1 METGKVRALKRWR
14 PWLALALSSALLAAP
29 AHAIATSNDAP
40 TTFRNDADD
49 GAVSDQQ
56 AVNRELELFRGSAVS
71 MIQAMAIAEA
81 LHAGA
86 TTADVSFDGASDSPV
101 YRVKT
106 LHNDRVWHHAIDATT
121 GKIVG
126 GEAAL
131 PLKELDAED
140 RSNLAA
146 LRTIRHRLADAIRV
160 AEQAASGKAISGG
173 LIRERG
179 RLNFAIVVMS
189 GSDLK
194 EVILEPPGAAG
205 RR

>member
-1 METGKVRALKRWR
+1 MRAPRCWR
-14 PWLALALSSALLAAP
+14 QLLAAALVAVILP
-29 AHAIATSNDAP
+29 APVYAIASSTDEPASL
-40 TTFRNDADD
+40 RN
-49 GAVSDQQ
+49 GAEESAASDQQ
-56 AVNRELELFRGSAVS
+56 AVNRELELFRGSTIS
-71 MIQAMAIAEA
+71 LSQAMAIAEA

-86 TTADVSFDGASDSPV
+86 TTADVSFDGAPDSPV

-106 LHNDRVWHHAIDATT
+106 LHHDRVWHHAIDAAT

-146 LRTIRHRLADAIRV
+146 LKTIRHRLADAVRV
-160 AEQAASGKAISGG
+160 AEQAAAGKAISGG
-173 LIRERG
+173 LIRERS

>member
-1 METGKVRALKRWR
+1 METANMRAPRCWGQ
-14 PWLALALSSALLAAP
+14 LLAIVLMAIILPAP
-29 AHAIATSNDAP
+29 IYATTSDEPASL
-40 TTFRNDADD
+40 RDEA
-49 GAVSDQQ
+49 ASDQQ
-56 AVNRELELFRGSAVS
+56 AFNRELALFREATVS
-71 MIQAMAIAEA
+71 LSRAMAIAEA

-106 LHNDRVWHHAIDATT
+106 LHNDRIWHHTIDATT

-131 PLKELDAED
+131 PLKEIDAED

-146 LRTIRHRLADAIRV
+146 LKTIRHRLADAVRV

-194 EVILEPPGAAG
+194 EVILQPPGAT
-205 RR
+205 RRR

>member
-1 METGKVRALKRWR
+1 MRTPCWR
-14 PWLALALSSALLAAP
+14 QLLAIVLVAIILPAP
-29 AHAIATSNDAP
+29 IHANATSTDEQASL
-40 TTFRNDADD
+40 RNEAGD
-49 GAVSDQQ
+49 GAASDQQ
-56 AVNRELELFRGSAVS
+56 AVNRELALFRGSAVS
-71 MIQAMAIAEA
+71 LSQAMAIAEA

-106 LHNDRVWHHAIDATT
+106 LHNDRIWQHAIDATT

-140 RSNLAA
+140 RSNLVA
-146 LRTIRHRLADAIRV
+146 LKTIRHRLADAVRV
-160 AEQAASGKAISGG
+160 AEHAASGKAVSGG

-194 EVILEPPGAAG
+194 EVILEPPGGAG

>member
-1 METGKVRALKRWR
+1 MAIILPAPIHANASSSGEPASLRDETGD
-14 PWLALALSSALLAAP
+14 AA
-29 AHAIATSNDAP
+29 A
-40 TTFRNDADD
+40 
-49 GAVSDQQ
+49 SDQQ
-56 AVNRELELFRGSAVS
+56 AVNRELALFHGSAVS
-71 MIQAMAIAEA
+71 LSQAMAIAEA

-86 TTADVSFDGASDSPV
+86 TTADVSFDGAPDTPV

-106 LHNDRVWHHAIDATT
+106 LHNDRIWQHAIDATT
-121 GKIVG
+121 GKVVG

-131 PLKELDAED
+131 PLKELADED
-140 RSNLAA
+140 RSNLVA
-146 LRTIRHRLADAIRV
+146 LKTIRHRLADAVRV
-160 AEQAASGKAISGG
+160 AERAASGKAISGG

>member
-1 METGKVRALKRWR
+1 MRAPRCWRQLLAIVLVAIILPAPIHANASSSGEPASLRDETG
-14 PWLALALSSALLAAP
+14 
-29 AHAIATSNDAP
+29 
-40 TTFRNDADD
+40 D
-49 GAVSDQQ
+49 GAASDQQ
-56 AVNRELELFRGSAVS
+56 AVNRELALFRGSAIS
-71 MIQAMAIAEA
+71 LSQAMAIAEA

-86 TTADVSFDGASDSPV
+86 TTADVSFDGASASPV

-106 LHNDRVWHHAIDATT
+106 LHNDRIWHHAIDATT

-131 PLKELDAED
+131 PLKEVDAED

-146 LRTIRHRLADAIRV
+146 LKTIRHRLADAVRV

-173 LIRERG
+173 LIRQRG

-194 EVILEPPGAAG
+194 EVILQPPGASG

>member
-1 METGKVRALKRWR
+1 MHAPRSWRQLLAIVLMAIILPAPIYANASSTGEPASLRDETGD
-14 PWLALALSSALLAAP
+14 AA
-29 AHAIATSNDAP
+29 A
-40 TTFRNDADD
+40 
-49 GAVSDQQ
+49 SDQQ
-56 AVNRELELFRGSAVS
+56 AVNRELALFRGSAVS
-71 MIQAMAIAEA
+71 LSQAMAIAEA

-86 TTADVSFDGASDSPV
+86 TTADVSFDGASDAPV

-106 LHNDRVWHHAIDATT
+106 LHNDRIWHHAIDATT

-131 PLKELDAED
+131 PLKEVAAED
-140 RSNLAA
+140 RSNLVA
-146 LRTIRHRLADAIRV
+146 LKTIRHRLADAVRV

-194 EVILEPPGAAG
+194 EVILEPPGAA
-205 RR
+205 RRR

>member
-1 METGKVRALKRWR
+1 MRAPRYWR
-14 PWLALALSSALLAAP
+14 QLFAAALVAVILPGPVYAIASSTDEPALLRNGAEESAA
-29 AHAIATSNDAP
+29 
-40 TTFRNDADD
+40 
-49 GAVSDQQ
+49 SDQR
-56 AVNRELELFRGSAVS
+56 AVNRELELFRGSAIS
-71 MIQAMAIAEA
+71 LSQAMAIAEA

-86 TTADVSFDGASDSPV
+86 TTADVSFDGASGSPV

-106 LHNDRVWHHAIDATT
+106 LHKDRVWHHAIDAAT

-140 RSNLAA
+140 RSNLSA
-146 LRTIRHRLADAIRV
+146 LKTIRHRLADAVRV
-160 AEQAASGKAISGG
+160 AEQAAAGKAISGG
-173 LIRERG
+173 LIRERS

-194 EVILEPPGAAG
+194 EVILEPPGAA
-205 RR
+205 RRR

>member
-1 METGKVRALKRWR
+1 MRTPRCWR
-14 PWLALALSSALLAAP
+14 QLLAIVLAAIILPAP
-29 AHAIATSNDAP
+29 VHAIASSTGEPASL
-40 TTFRNDADD
+40 RNEAGD
-49 GAVSDQQ
+49 GAASDQQ
-56 AVNRELELFRGSAVS
+56 AVSRELALFRGSAVS
-71 MIQAMAIAEA
+71 LSQAMAIAEA

-106 LHNDRVWHHAIDATT
+106 LHNDRIWHHAIDAKT

-131 PLKELDAED
+131 PLKELDAGD

>member
-1 METGKVRALKRWR
+1 MRTPRC
-14 PWLALALSSALLAAP
+14 LLAIVLVAIILP
-29 AHAIATSNDAP
+29 VPVYAIASP
-40 TTFRNDADD
+40 TGEPASLGNEAEES
-49 GAVSDQQ
+49 AASDQQ
-56 AVNRELELFRGSAVS
+56 AVNRELEIFRGSAIS
-71 MIQAMAIAEA
+71 LSQAMAIAEA

-86 TTADVSFDGASDSPV
+86 MTADVSFDGASDSPV

-106 LHNDRVWHHAIDATT
+106 LHNDRIWQHAIDATT

-131 PLKELDAED
+131 PLRELDAED

-146 LRTIRHRLADAIRV
+146 LKTIRHRLADAVRV
-160 AEQAASGKAISGG
+160 AESAASGKAISGG
-173 LIRERG
+173 LIRQRS

-194 EVILEPPGAAG
+194 EVILEPPGVA
-205 RR
+205 RRR

>member
-1 METGKVRALKRWR
+1 MRAPGCWR
-14 PWLALALSSALLAAP
+14 QLLAIVLVAIILPAP
-29 AHAIATSNDAP
+29 VYAIASSTGEPASL
-40 TTFRNDADD
+40 RNEADD
-49 GAVSDQQ
+49 GAASDQQ
-56 AVNRELELFRGSAVS
+56 AVSRELALFRGSAVS
-71 MIQAMAIAEA
+71 LSQAMAIAEA

-106 LHNDRVWHHAIDATT
+106 LHNDRVWHHAIDART

-194 EVILEPPGAAG
+194 EVILQPPGAAG

>member
-1 METGKVRALKRWR
+1 MRAPRCWR
-14 PWLALALSSALLAAP
+14 QLLAAALVAVILP
-29 AHAIATSNDAP
+29 AP
-40 TTFRNDADD
+40 VY
-49 GAVSDQQ
+49 AVASSTGEPASFHNEAEESAASDQQ
-56 AVNRELELFRGSAVS
+56 SVNRELALFRGSAVS
-71 MIQAMAIAEA
+71 LSQAMAIAEA

-86 TTADVSFDGASDSPV
+86 TTADVSFDGAADSPV

-106 LHNDRVWHHAIDATT
+106 LHNDRIWQHAIDATT

-140 RSNLAA
+140 RSNLVA
-146 LRTIRHRLADAIRV
+146 LKTIRHRLADAIRV

-189 GSDLK
+189 GGDLK
-194 EVILEPPGAAG
+194 EVILQPPGAAG

>member
-1 METGKVRALKRWR
+1 MIGLDVLAALLLAQSFEQRGFIENRTVAYPQSSPNDSGALVEEVLFRDEASYKFT
-14 PWLALALSSALLAAP
+14 PWLTLNGGFDARTDSHRQTARDWAL
-29 AHAIATSNDAP
+29 
-40 TTFRNDADD
+40 DAD
-49 GAVSDQQ
+49 
-56 AVNRELELFRGSAVS
+56 
-71 MIQAMAIAEA
+71 
-81 LHAGA
+81 
-86 TTADVSFDGASDSPV
+86 
-101 YRVKT
+101 
-106 LHNDRVWHHAIDATT
+106 
-121 GKIVG
+121 
-126 GEAAL
+126 
-131 PLKELDAED
+131 D

>member
-1 METGKVRALKRWR
+1 MRAPKCWR
-14 PWLALALSSALLAAP
+14 QLLAAALVAVILP
-29 AHAIATSNDAP
+29 APIYANASP
-40 TTFRNDADD
+40 TGEPASLRNEAEES
-49 GAVSDQQ
+49 AASDQQ
-56 AVNRELELFRGSAVS
+56 AVSRELALFRGSAVS
-71 MIQAMAIAEA
+71 LSQAMAIAEA

-86 TTADVSFDGASDSPV
+86 TTADVSFDGASGSPV

-106 LHNDRVWHHAIDATT
+106 LHHDRIWQHAIDATT
-121 GKIVG
+121 GKVVG

-131 PLKELDAED
+131 PLKEVAAED
-140 RSNLAA
+140 RSNLVA
-146 LRTIRHRLADAIRV
+146 LKTIRHRLADAVRV
-160 AEQAASGKAISGG
+160 AEHAASGKAISGG

-179 RLNFAIVVMS
+179 RLSFAIVVMS

>member
-1 METGKVRALKRWR
+1 MHAPRSWRQFLAIVLVAIILPAPIYANASSTGEPASLRDETGD
-14 PWLALALSSALLAAP
+14 AA
-29 AHAIATSNDAP
+29 A
-40 TTFRNDADD
+40 
-49 GAVSDQQ
+49 SDRQ
-56 AVNRELELFRGSAVS
+56 AVNRELALFRGSAVS
-71 MIQAMAIAEA
+71 LSLAMAIAEA

-86 TTADVSFDGASDSPV
+86 TTADVSFDGASDAPV

-106 LHNDRVWHHAIDATT
+106 LHNDRIWHHAIDAKT

-131 PLKELDAED
+131 PLKEVADED
-140 RSNLAA
+140 RSNLVA
-146 LRTIRHRLADAIRV
+146 LKTIRHRLADAIRV

>member
-1 METGKVRALKRWR
+1 
-14 PWLALALSSALLAAP
+14 LLAIVLVAIILP
-29 AHAIATSNDAP
+29 VPVYAIASP
-40 TTFRNDADD
+40 TGEPASLGNEAEES
-49 GAVSDQQ
+49 AASDQQ
-56 AVNRELELFRGSAVS
+56 AVNRELEIFRGSAIS
-71 MIQAMAIAEA
+71 LSQAMAIAEA

-86 TTADVSFDGASDSPV
+86 MTADVSFDGASDSPV

-106 LHNDRVWHHAIDATT
+106 LHNDRIWQHAIDATT

-131 PLKELDAED
+131 PLRELDAED

-146 LRTIRHRLADAIRV
+146 LKTIRHRLADAVRV
-160 AEQAASGKAISGG
+160 AESAASGKAISGG
-173 LIRERG
+173 LIRQRS

-194 EVILEPPGAAG
+194 EVILEPPGVA
-205 RR
+205 RRR

>member
-1 METGKVRALKRWR
+1 MRAPRFWR
-14 PWLALALSSALLAAP
+14 QLLAIVLVAIILPAP
-29 AHAIATSNDAP
+29 LHANASSTDESASHRDEAGN
-40 TTFRNDADD
+40 
-49 GAVSDQQ
+49 GASSDQQ
-56 AVNRELELFRGSAVS
+56 AVSRELALFRGSAVS
-71 MIQAMAIAEA
+71 LSQAMAIAEA
-81 LHAGA
+81 RHAGA
-86 TTADVSFDGASDSPV
+86 TTADVSFDGTPNSPV

-106 LHNDRVWHHAIDATT
+106 LHNDRIWQHAIDATT

-131 PLKELDAED
+131 PLKQVEAED
-140 RSNLAA
+140 RSNLVA
-146 LRTIRHRLADAIRV
+146 LKTIRHRLADAVRV

-173 LIRERG
+173 LIRQRG

>member
-1 METGKVRALKRWR
+1 
-14 PWLALALSSALLAAP
+14 
-29 AHAIATSNDAP
+29 
-40 TTFRNDADD
+40 
-49 GAVSDQQ
+49 
-56 AVNRELELFRGSAVS
+56 
-71 MIQAMAIAEA
+71 MAIAEA

-86 TTADVSFDGASDSPV
+86 TTADVSFDGASDAPV

-106 LHNDRVWHHAIDATT
+106 LHNDRIWHHAIDATT

-131 PLKELDAED
+131 PLKEVAAED
-140 RSNLAA
+140 RSNLVA
-146 LRTIRHRLADAIRV
+146 LKTIRHRLADAVRV

-194 EVILEPPGAAG
+194 EVILEPPGAA
-205 RR
+205 RRR

>member
-1 METGKVRALKRWR
+1 MRSLKRWR

-29 AHAIATSNDAP
+29 AHAIATSDDAL

-49 GAVSDQQ
+49 GAVSDQR
-56 AVNRELELFRGSAVS
+56 AVDRELELFRGSAIS
-71 MIQAMAIAEA
+71 LSQAMAIAEA

-86 TTADVSFDGASDSPV
+86 TTADVSFDGASDAPV

-106 LHNDRVWHHAIDATT
+106 LHNDRIWHHAIDAAT

-131 PLKELDAED
+131 PLKELDAGD

-146 LRTIRHRLADAIRV
+146 LKTIRHRLADAIRV

>member
-1 METGKVRALKRWR
+1 MRTPRCWR
-14 PWLALALSSALLAAP
+14 QLLAIAMVAIILPAP
-29 AHAIATSNDAP
+29 AYAIASPISEPTSLGNEAG
-40 TTFRNDADD
+40 D
-49 GAVSDQQ
+49 GLASDQQ
-56 AVNRELELFRGSAVS
+56 AVSRELALFRGSAVS
-71 MIQAMAIAEA
+71 LSQAMAIAEA

-86 TTADVSFDGASDSPV
+86 TTADVSFDGASDAPV

-106 LHNDRVWHHAIDATT
+106 LHNDRVWHHAVDATT

-173 LIRERG
+173 LIRQRG

-194 EVILEPPGAAG
+194 EVVLEPPSASG

>member
-1 METGKVRALKRWR
+1 
-14 PWLALALSSALLAAP
+14 LLAAALVAVILP
-29 AHAIATSNDAP
+29 APVYAIASSTDEPASL
-40 TTFRNDADD
+40 RN
-49 GAVSDQQ
+49 GAEESAASDQQ
-56 AVNRELELFRGSAVS
+56 AVNRELELFRGSAIS
-71 MIQAMAIAEA
+71 LSQAMAIAEA

-86 TTADVSFDGASDSPV
+86 TTADVSFDGAPDSPV

-106 LHNDRVWHHAIDATT
+106 LHNDRVWHHAIDAAT

-146 LRTIRHRLADAIRV
+146 LRTIRHRLADAVRV
-160 AEQAASGKAISGG
+160 AEQAAAGKAISGG
-173 LIRERG
+173 LIRERS
-179 RLNFAIVVMS
+179 RLNFAIVVIS
-189 GSDLK
+189 GGDLK
-194 EVILEPPGAAG
+194 EVILEPPGVAG

>member
-1 METGKVRALKRWR
+1 MRAPRWR
-14 PWLALALSSALLAAP
+14 QLLAIVLMTISLPAP
-29 AHAIATSNDAP
+29 VYAIASL
-40 TTFRNDADD
+40 ADEPASLHNGAGD
-49 GAVSDQQ
+49 GAASDQQ
-56 AVNRELELFRGSAVS
+56 AVSRELALFSGSAVS
-71 MIQAMAIAEA
+71 LSQAMAIAEG

-86 TTADVSFDGASDSPV
+86 TTADVSFDGAPDSPV

-106 LHNDRVWHHAIDATT
+106 LHNDRIWHHAIDATT

-131 PLKELDAED
+131 PLREVDAED
-140 RSNLAA
+140 RSNLVA
-146 LRTIRHRLADAIRV
+146 LKTIRHRLADAVRV

-173 LIRERG
+173 MIRERG